1 MMEIQKIL
9 NEKNMSMYRLAKIS
23 GVPKTTVSDICSGKS
38 SIEGCNVGTVY
49 RIAKALGCTMEDLV
63 ESCRYDDQT
72 GLPKDQA
79 YLEKGLPPYL
89 EKSLRAMK
97 HSWQVIDSGGKDML
111 WDAKW
116 CELNADINAAE
127 NECCISKPQADY
139 LRREYLRMENTI

>member
-1 MMEIQKIL
+1 MMLIKELL

-23 GVPKTTVSDICSGKS
+23 GVPKTTVIDICTGKS
-38 SIEGCNVGTVY
+38 NIAGCNVGTVY
-49 RIAKALGCTMEDLV
+49 RIAKALGCRMEDLMDA
-63 ESCRYDDQT
+63 CRYDEQT
-72 GLPKDQA
+72 GLPKDQS

-89 EKSLRAMK
+89 EKSLCAMK
-97 HSWQVIDSGGKDML
+97 HSWQIIDNGGKDML

-127 NECCISKPQADY
+127 NDCCISRQQADY